1 MADSGS
7 IEALCAKLSPSRVAL
22 MRRALDW
29 RTRRITVVLEDVF
42 QSHNASAV
50 LRTCDALGIQEAHVI
65 ENRNRF
71 VPSRNVDMGASKWM
85 DVRRYALPTAR
96 RRRSNE
102 PRELEIG
109 EDCLANT
116 RAALE
121 GLKAR
126 GFLLAA
132 STLRP
137 GAADISEV
145 PVDGPVAVM
154 IGTELTGLTSAAHD
168 MADILFSVPML
179 GFVQSMNLSVFGALC
194 LSSLAGKMRARSDE
208 WRLSSRERDELML
221 DWLGRCSADARAEG
235 FPRRA

>member
-1 MADSGS
+1 MPRHEK
-7 IEALCAKLSPSRVAL
+7 IEALCARLSPSRVAL
-22 MRRALDW
+22 MRRALEW
-29 RTRRITVVLEDVF
+29 RTRRLTVVLEDIF

-71 VPSRNVDMGASKWM
+71 VLSRNVDMGASKWM

-102 PRELEIG
+102 PRELGIG

-121 GLKAR
+121 GLKSR

-137 GAADISEV
+137 GASDISEV
-145 PVDGPVAVM
+145 PVDRPVAVL
-154 IGTELTGLTSAAHD
+154 IGTELTGLTRAAHD
-168 MADILFSVPML
+168 MADVLFSVPML
-179 GFVQSMNLSVFGALC
+179 GFVQSMNLSVFSALC
-194 LSSLAGKMRARSDE
+194 LSSLAGRMRAHSDE
-208 WRLSSRERDELML
+208 WKLSGAERDELML
-221 DWLGRCSADARAEG
+221 DWLGRCLADARE
-235 FPRRA
+235 

>member
-1 MADSGS
+1 MTGS
-7 IEALCAKLSPSRVAL
+7 EKIEALCARLNPSRVAL
-22 MRRALDW
+22 MRRALEW
-29 RTRRITVVLEDVF
+29 RTRRLTVVLEDVF
-42 QSHNASAV
+42 QPHNASAV
-50 LRTCDALGIQEAHVI
+50 LRTCDALGIQEAHII

-85 DVRRYALPTAR
+85 DIRRYALPAAR
-96 RRRSNE
+96 RRRKE
-102 PRELEIG
+102 PRKLEIG

-116 RAALE
+116 RSALE

-154 IGTELTGLTSAAHD
+154 IGTELTGLTGAAHA

-179 GFVQSMNLSVFGALC
+179 GFVQSMNLSVFSALC
-194 LSSLAGKMRARSDE
+194 LSSLAGRMRARSDE
-208 WRLSSRERDELML
+208 WKLSDSEREELML
-221 DWLGRCSADARAEG
+221 DWLGRCVSGAGEL
-235 FPRRA
+235 